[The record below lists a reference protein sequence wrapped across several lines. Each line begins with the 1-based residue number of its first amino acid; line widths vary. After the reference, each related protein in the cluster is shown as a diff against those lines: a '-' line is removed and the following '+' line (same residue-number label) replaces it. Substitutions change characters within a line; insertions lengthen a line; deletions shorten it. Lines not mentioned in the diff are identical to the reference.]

1 MGYQLYEQAVPK
13 PQRKYREETHPV
25 TPDHKQTCS
34 KRSWDGQIK
43 VWRRRLHLWTPAAAT
58 TEQQPQQQPIAA
70 NDELKSSAGG
80 FYEAEEER
88 ATPSFSSFSSRPLP
102 EVVAVT
108 VEPMQLGNGENSLLG
123 QWAANSNSARPMEM
137 QGDSCVPGGPQKED
151 GDELLFIPFQFE

>member
-1 MGYQLYEQAVPK
+1 MGYELYVQNVPK
-13 PQRKYREETHPV
+13 TQRKHRDESHPV

-43 VWRRRLHLWTPAAAT
+43 VWRRRLHLWTPATA
-58 TEQQPQQQPIAA
+58 ESDKPA
-70 NDELKSSAGG
+70 NEELKSSTSG
-80 FYEAEEER
+80 FYEAEEEG

-102 EVVAVT
+102 EVVAVS

-123 QWAANSNSARPMEM
+123 QWAANSNSARPMEL
-137 QGDSCVPGGPQKED
+137 QGDSCVPGGPQKDD